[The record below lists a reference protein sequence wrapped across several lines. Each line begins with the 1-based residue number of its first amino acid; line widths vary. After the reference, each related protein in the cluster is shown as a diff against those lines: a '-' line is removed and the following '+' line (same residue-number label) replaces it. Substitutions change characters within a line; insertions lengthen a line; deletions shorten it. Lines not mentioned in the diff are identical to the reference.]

1 MQYDSKKFVHKLM
14 QFYFYVFFV
23 ENLLLKTR
31 QNTSKIIYKKIE
43 YSMILRDF
51 VGSLRSLLSRR
62 EKRESNLRMKYE
74 RRYII
79 NDRHI
84 KDKEHDLNLAK
95 ESIVDTVGVVSPAW
109 LAPSDWHQLYSRI
122 DRRRK

>member
-1 MQYDSKKFVHKLM
+1 
-14 QFYFYVFFV
+14 
-23 ENLLLKTR
+23 
-31 QNTSKIIYKKIE
+31 
-43 YSMILRDF
+43 MILRDF